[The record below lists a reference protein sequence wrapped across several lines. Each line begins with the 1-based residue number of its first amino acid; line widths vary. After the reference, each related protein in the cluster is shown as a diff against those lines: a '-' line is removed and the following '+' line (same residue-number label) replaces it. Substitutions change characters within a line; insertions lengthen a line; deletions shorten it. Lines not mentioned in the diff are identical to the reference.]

1 VQGSVDVKKPRPLV
15 EIFTELLD
23 PYRTPPEFLR
33 ELREVLHE
41 AAERAGWRRPS
52 ATAQLR
58 QHAAAR
64 GRKTQREE
72 DLAYRRVLASYFF
85 KQLPRRL
92 QAKPGSLAT
101 AQAILGRIEELP
113 WDKVRKP
120 PMTVRTIQEDIR
132 SLKKTE
138 IGAFRIRMQ
147 RA

>member
-23 PYRTPPEFLR
+23 PYRVPPEFLR

-64 GRKTQREE
+64 GRITQREE
-72 DLAYRRVLASYFF
+72 DLALRRVFVAIFF
-85 KQLPRRL
+85 KELRPALRD
-92 QAKPGSLAT
+92 KPGSLGT
-101 AQAILGRIEELP
+101 AQAIIGRLEAM
-113 WDKVRKP
+113 KVERKP
-120 PMTVRTIQEDIR
+120 PMTVRTIQADIKF
-132 SLKKTE
+132 LKE
-138 IGAFRIRMQ
+138 NGNFGI
-147 RA
+147 

>member
-1 VQGSVDVKKPRPLV
+1 MRFCTRRLDGQAGVFRPQKPTYV
-15 EIFTELLD
+15 SEL
-23 PYRTPPEFLR
+23 P
-33 ELREVLHE
+33 
-41 AAERAGWRRPS
+41 
-52 ATAQLR
+52 
-58 QHAAAR
+58 R
-64 GRKTQREE
+64 GRRTQREE

-132 SLKKTE
+132 FLKE
-138 IGAFRIRMQ
+138 NGNWGF
-147 RA
+147 